1 MAGGML
7 EMARQGP
14 ANVGAA
20 RPPQPPVSPGQAAMG
35 AGPPPPP
42 PGKVP
47 HPEGDEPA
55 TQAEQ
60 QEYERAANA
69 ISSIV
74 YGENGGDEASN
85 TIADGLMPED
95 KIGSLIHTGV
105 SLIAEVD
112 KQIDMDDIVVP
123 QIVEDVTE
131 MLVDVA
137 QAKNGI
143 EYTQEEME
151 AGVMGIWEGIMY
163 VLGGDAEIE
172 PDFALASQG
181 LGKEDIEAM
190 NQEYQTRLQNATGA
204 QEQQQM
210 SAVQGGGMVT
220 GG

>member
-20 RPPQPPVSPGQAAMG
+20 QPPRPTVTPGQAAMG
-35 AGPPPPP
+35 MGPPPPP

-47 HPEGDEPA
+47 NPEGDEPA
-55 TQAEQ
+55 TQSEQ

-74 YGENGGDEASN
+74 YGDSGGDKASD
-85 TIADGLMPED
+85 TVADGLKAED
-95 KIGSLIHTGV
+95 KMGSLIQTGV
-105 SLIAEVD
+105 TLIAEVD
-112 KQIDMDDIVVP
+112 KQIDMDDIVIP

-137 QAKNGI
+137 EQKNGLQ
-143 EYTQEEME
+143 YTREEME
-151 AGVMGIWEGIMY
+151 AGVMGIWEGIMF

-190 NQEYQTRLQNATGA
+190 NQEYQMRLQNATGA